1 MLGNHIRGRSVRAV
15 QVKDDTGGILD
26 FNTEEGVQEAIF
38 IEVHRKRYNL
48 AEETPICKGALRG
61 QFSYTATSPTS
72 WSIFDGTYNF
82 PPDIDEATNELFVEI
97 AQICSIVPS
106 NSVTGVNWQ
115 ERWQQLW
122 KKMNKDTSS
131 SQSSLHFGH
140 HIAGTDCDYISQF
153 HVLHVSLVVLKK
165 GIAFERWS
173 NGLSVMLQKNVWGVF
188 SLKTMCNS
196 SDGGG
201 LQCDE

>member
-1 MLGNHIRGRSVRAV
+1 VRAV

-153 HVLHVSLVVLKK
+153 HVLQVSLVVLEK
-165 GIAFERWS
+165 GIAFER
-173 NGLSVMLQKNVWGVF
+173 
-188 SLKTMCNS
+188 
-196 SDGGG
+196 
-201 LQCDE
+201 